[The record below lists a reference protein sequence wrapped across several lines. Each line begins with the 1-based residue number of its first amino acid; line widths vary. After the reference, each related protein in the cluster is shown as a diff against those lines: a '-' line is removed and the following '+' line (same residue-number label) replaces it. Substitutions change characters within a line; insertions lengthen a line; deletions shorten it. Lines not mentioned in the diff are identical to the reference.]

1 MRKNRYNEHI
11 AVFIVRAHEVYSEE
25 GYLSADVTEKISNVD
40 VQTASVPDG
49 GRKKRIDVVYIKAED
64 INTNF
69 GNPRKINKKNKDE
82 LRRSLETFGDFG
94 CFIVDE
100 NNSVIGGNQRL
111 SIIKELYPERELL
124 CKRLVGYSDAEKRA
138 INIKANTHSG
148 DWDMD
153 LLASWTA
160 DLNIDFGIKDDDK
173 LEDRELKGMEAI
185 PFEKYDY
192 MLIVCRSE
200 LDYNNLLGKF
210 GMDGTEK
217 AKLTVKKS
225 IRARAVWYNDVAD
238 RFK

>member
-1 MRKNRYNEHI
+1 MEEEKVKVE
-11 AVFIVRAHEVYSEE
+11 VRT
-25 GYLSADVTEKISNVD
+25 D
-40 VQTASVPDG
+40 SVPKNDNE
-49 GRKKRIDVVYIKAED
+49 KRIEVCHIKAED

-69 GNPRKINKKNKDE
+69 GNPRKINKKARDE
-82 LRRSLETFGDFG
+82 LKRSLETFGDFG

-124 CKRLVGYSDAEKRA
+124 CKKLIGYSSAEKRA

-153 LLASWTA
+153 LLADWTA
-160 DLNIDFGIKDDDK
+160 DLNIDFGIKDEEK
-173 LEDRELKGMEAI
+173 LEDKEVKGMDVI
-185 PFEKYDY
+185 PFEKYNY
-192 MLIVCRSE
+192 MLIVCRT
-200 LDYNNLLGKF
+200 DIDFNTLLNKF

-217 AKLTVKKS
+217 AKVTPKRK
-225 IRARAVWYNDVAD
+225 IKARAVWFNDVAN